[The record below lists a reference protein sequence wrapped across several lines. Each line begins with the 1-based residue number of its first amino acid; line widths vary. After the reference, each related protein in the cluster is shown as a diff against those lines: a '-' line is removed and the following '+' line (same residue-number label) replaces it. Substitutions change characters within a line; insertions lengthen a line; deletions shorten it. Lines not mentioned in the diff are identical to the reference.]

1 MSTVASFFEWW
12 ASELRGMLPAAR
24 DRSRTTLRHPIIAL
38 EADGMGR
45 LLDHKGGAVG
55 QQARP
60 MAELIGELL
69 RGAGRGQQVAGIRV
83 RASDCLARTV
93 ELPAMASRNFAQML
107 LLDLERSTPLK
118 ARDVLSAHI
127 VEGERTGG
135 GMARVRHLVVKSRTI
150 EPVLAQLR
158 AAGIDVVSVDCWNGD
173 GTAALPVNFL
183 ESGKSAGGASRSG
196 FAGWTAALAVVLAI
210 TATLIH
216 WDRQH
221 KALVALTAETLR
233 LTESAR
239 ETRLLI
245 ESVRATGAGVEH
257 LRRLKADRPPATM
270 ILEEVTRLLPDTAW
284 LQEFRLDNDVV
295 EIAGLAVGASALLT
309 AFERSAM
316 FHETSFTAP
325 LRLETGEDRE
335 RFRLRTRLKPAVAK
349 PTEAGQ

>member
-12 ASELRGMLPAAR
+12 TSELRGMLPAAR
-24 DRSRTTLRHPIIAL
+24 NGARATVRYPTIAL
-38 EADGMGR
+38 EANGLGR
-45 LLDHKGGAVG
+45 LLDPMGRAVG
-55 QQARP
+55 QPARP
-60 MAELIGELL
+60 MAELIEEFR
-69 RGAGRGQQVAGIRV
+69 RGAGRGQQAIGIRV
-83 RASDCLARTV
+83 RPSDCLVRMV
-93 ELPAMASRNFAQML
+93 ELPAAASRNFAQML

-127 VEGERTGG
+127 VDDARTES
-135 GMARVRHLVVKSRTI
+135 GMARVRHLVVKTRTI
-150 EPVLAQLR
+150 EPVLAQFR
-158 AAGIDVVSVDCWNGD
+158 AAGVDVVSVDCWNGD
-173 GTAALPVNFL
+173 GTAGLPVNFL
-183 ESGKSAGGASRSG
+183 AEGKSAGGTSRFG
-196 FAGWTAALAVVLAI
+196 FAGWAAALAVTLGI

-221 KALVALTAETLR
+221 KALAALTTETSR

-239 ETRLLI
+239 DTRQLI
-245 ESVRATGAGVEH
+245 EGARATGAGLEH
-257 LRRLKADRPPATM
+257 LRRMKADRQPATM

-295 EIAGLAVGASALLT
+295 EIGGLAVGASSLLT
-309 AFERSAM
+309 VFERSAV

-335 RFRLRTRLKPAVAK
+335 RFRLRTRLEPAVAK